1 MSRWNENQVT
11 KELSRYAETEPVEP
25 PADLLGKL
33 KAQIPAD
40 LPVPANVATLS
51 EEKGADTGAGAGPR
65 RWLIAASLVGM
76 LGAGLVGLQVMNN
89 VPSVEEEAAVETQA
103 QDSAAGVSPET
114 AQRSVEVPD
123 AAAPRGQADTRADAE
138 MDAQAGPAAKEE
150 LKSLGYVENLAPQ
163 PQMARPASP
172 PPPAA
177 KPAPSVLF
185 RQEKAAELRRQRVEP
200 VAPVEAYE
208 VEGGVEGG
216 VVGGIVGGVV
226 GGSPGGV
233 IGGRVRDEITVTGHY
248 ETTTTHSAS
257 ATTVGTTGGNAEP
270 NDEPYGDN
278 FFKSAGVNPFIDTED
293 DALSTFGLDVD
304 TGSYTVARR
313 QLNDGNL
320 PAAEGIRVEEFLN
333 FFDYRDRPPV
343 RGDFALRVEGAPSPF
358 GQGERYHLVRF
369 GIKGREVEAR
379 NRKPAVLTF
388 VVDVSGSM
396 DQENRLGLVKE
407 SLGLLLDEL
416 RPTDKVG
423 LVVYGDHAR
432 LLLEPTS
439 DKGAVRRAIAELR
452 PEGSTNAAAG
462 LALGYDVAS
471 RHFRE
476 GSLNRILLCSD
487 GVANVG
493 LTGADSILARIGQEA
508 RRGIELTTLGFGM
521 GNFNDVLMEQLANKG
536 DGRYAYV
543 DEIEEAERVLVE
555 ELTGTLQTIAKDA
568 KAQVEFNPDVV
579 ARYRLLG
586 YENRDIADE
595 RFRDDSVDAGEIG
608 SGHTVTALYEIKL
621 RPDAHPRAELATLRL
636 RYLDPDNG
644 KVTEVEQAVR
654 LANFATRWEQAP
666 ASLRLASL
674 VAEFA
679 EILKGSYWAKD
690 GDLNEVLRRARRLE
704 LDFPGD
710 KKVRDFVG
718 MVEKAV
724 FAKGRRGGE

>member
-1 MSRWNENQVT
+1 MSRWNENKVT
-11 KELSRYAETEPVEP
+11 QELSRYAETEPVEP
-25 PADLLGKL
+25 PADLLGRL

-40 LPVPANVATLS
+40 LPAPAN
-51 EEKGADTGAGAGPR
+51 AGAPPAQPETGSSGPR

-76 LGAGLVGLQVMNN
+76 LGAGLVGLQVLRN
-89 VPSVEEEAAVETQA
+89 VPSAEVPIHIEAQA
-103 QDSAAGVSPET
+103 PDAAGGVSPET
-114 AQRSVEVPD
+114 AQRSVDVPSS
-123 AAAPRGQADTRADAE
+123 ATPREMADTRADAE
-138 MDAQAGPAAKEE
+138 MDVQAAAPVPEE
-150 LKSLGYVENLAPQ
+150 KLESLGYVENLAPQ
-163 PQMARPASP
+163 LQTDRSASP

-177 KPAPSVLF
+177 RPYPSAPMPQK
-185 RQEKAAELRRQRVEP
+185 RAESESLRRQRVAP
-200 VAPVEAYE
+200 PAPVQAYE
-208 VEGGVEGG
+208 VGGGVEGG
-216 VVGGIVGGVV
+216 VVGGVVGGVA

-233 IGGRVRDEITVTGHY
+233 VGGAVQDEIAVTTEAARISRSTVL
-248 ETTTTHSAS
+248 
-257 ATTVGTTGGNAEP
+257 GTTGGNAEP

-313 QLNDGNL
+313 YLNDGNL
-320 PAAEGIRVEEFLN
+320 PPGEAIRVEEFLN
-333 FFDYRDRPPV
+333 YFDYRDRPPV
-343 RGDFALRVEGAPSPF
+343 RGDFALRIEGAPSPF
-358 GQGERYHLVRF
+358 AQGERYHLVRF

-396 DQENRLGLVKE
+396 DQENRLGLVKR

-416 RPTDKVG
+416 RPSDKVG

-439 DKGAVRRAIAELR
+439 DKGAVRRAIEELR

-471 RHFRE
+471 RHFRP

-568 KAQVEFNPDVV
+568 KAQVEFNPAVV

-608 SGHTVTALYEIKL
+608 AGHTVTALYEVKL
-621 RPDAHPRAELATLRL
+621 QPDAHPRAELATLRL
-636 RYLDPDNG
+636 RYRDPETG

-654 LANFATRWEQAP
+654 PADLATRWERAP
-666 ASLRLASL
+666 ASLRLATL

-690 GDLNEVLRRARRLE
+690 GDLREVLRRAQQLE
-704 LDFPGD
+704 GDFPGD

-724 FAKGRRGGE
+724 FAKGRRAGE